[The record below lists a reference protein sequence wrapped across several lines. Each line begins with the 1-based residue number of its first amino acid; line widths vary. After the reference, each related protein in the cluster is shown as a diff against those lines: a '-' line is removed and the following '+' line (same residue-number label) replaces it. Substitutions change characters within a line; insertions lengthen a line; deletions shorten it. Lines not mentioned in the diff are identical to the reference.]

1 MAVNV
6 QEQEAVIVRNGRVK
20 VRIWTMT
27 KNVNGINRADMI
39 FAMAKEYALN
49 LKRENHQRK
58 QRRKARLKNNGLG
71 FLQRKTYQKN
81 KKIAQV
87 RILRAHNPSGVAKHI

>member
-1 MAVNV
+1 M
-6 QEQEAVIVRNGRVK
+6 
-20 VRIWTMT
+20 

-58 QRRKARLKNNGLG
+58 QRRKARLRKDDNLYRNRTDNTYACWAVQRSIDKYTAKVAYENG
-71 FLQRKTYQKN
+71 
-81 KKIAQV
+81 
-87 RILRAHNPSGVAKHI
+87 AKRN

>member
-1 MAVNV
+1 
-6 QEQEAVIVRNGRVK
+6 
-20 VRIWTMT
+20 
-27 KNVNGINRADMI
+27 MI

-58 QRRKARLKNNGLG
+58 QRRKVRLKNNGLG

-87 RILRAHNPSGVAKHI
+87 RILRAHNPSRVAKHI